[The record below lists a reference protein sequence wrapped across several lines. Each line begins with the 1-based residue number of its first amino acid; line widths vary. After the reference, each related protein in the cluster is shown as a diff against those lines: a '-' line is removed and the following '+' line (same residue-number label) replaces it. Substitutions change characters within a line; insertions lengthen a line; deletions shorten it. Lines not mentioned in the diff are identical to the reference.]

1 MRFLSLQTHWETNG
15 RVRHKTRNEVFTHL
29 DLHELIR
36 RSQHG
41 FISGISCLTN
51 LMEFLEF
58 ISKHVDKGLPV
69 DAIYLDFK
77 KALDKVPHGRLM
89 SKVRGCG
96 VDGKVYNWNNNWL
109 NGMEHRVVINGIH
122 SD

>member
-1 MRFLSLQTHWETNG
+1 MQTLNEL
-15 RVRHKTRNEVFTHL
+15 HK
-29 DLHELIR
+29 LIR

-41 FISGISCLTN
+41 FISGKSCLTN
-51 LMEFLEF
+51 LLEFSQF

-77 KALDKVPHGRLM
+77 KVFDKVPHGKLM

-96 VDGKVYNWNNNWL
+96 TCKVCNGINNWL
-109 NGMEHRVVINGIH
+109 NSREQK
-122 SD
+122 